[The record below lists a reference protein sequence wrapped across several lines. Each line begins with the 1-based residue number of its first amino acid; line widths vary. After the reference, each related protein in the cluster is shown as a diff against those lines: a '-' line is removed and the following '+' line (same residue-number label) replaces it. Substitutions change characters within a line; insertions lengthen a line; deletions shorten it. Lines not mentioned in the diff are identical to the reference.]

1 MKKEIIEITE
11 NNYNIFL
18 RDYFAG
24 EAMKEFMA
32 QNREFVNQQKNNG
45 LQTETGWDDDFI
57 AELSYVMADAM
68 LKQRK
73 E

>member
-1 MKKEIIEITE
+1 MIEINKDE
-11 NNYNIFL
+11 YDRFL

-24 EAMKEFMA
+24 EAMKEFMV
-32 QNREFVNQQKNNG
+32 QNREFIKEKKALG
-45 LQTETGWDDDFI
+45 FETELGWGDDFI

-73 E
+73 ENGQ

>member
-1 MKKEIIEITE
+1 MIEINKDE
-11 NNYNIFL
+11 YDRFL

-24 EAMKEFMA
+24 EAMKEFMVE
-32 QNREFVNQQKNNG
+32 NRNFVKEQKESG
-45 LQTETGWDDDFI
+45 CKTETGWNEDFI

-73 E
+73 EKNE

>member
-1 MKKEIIEITE
+1 MIEINKDE
-11 NNYNIFL
+11 YDRFL

-32 QNREFVNQQKNNG
+32 DNREFVKEQKEAG
-45 LQTETGWDDDFI
+45 FKTDTGWDEDFI
-57 AELSYVMADAM
+57 AELSYFMADAM

-73 E
+73 EKNE